1 MGGAE
6 QAPPETPVHLQP
18 LVPTNGEYKTQ
29 GTGPERLVEGDCS
42 PGVSPDRTTTVCIQN
57 GAFTGNLYII
67 FTHVHS
73 EPASL
78 DAVTAL
84 IAKQGTGCGG
94 GDTWSGLSA
103 CASQPPRVAR
113 LHAQKAAAMQPL
125 PAALSVTGGVSGLWL
140 SLITGLDESPGRL
153 SEVRLI
159 PSRVV
164 HVLEH
169 LPHQLLQVFAGSLLL
184 LQRLLHLL
192 VVLREKQ
199 TAGD

>member
-18 LVPTNGEYKTQ
+18 PVPMNGEYKTQ
-29 GTGPERLVEGDCS
+29 DTGPERLVEGDCS

-57 GAFTGNLYII
+57 GAFTGNVYII

-94 GDTWSGLSA
+94 GDTWSGLST
-103 CASQPPRVAR
+103 CASQPPWVAC
-113 LHAQKAAAMQPL
+113 LQAQKAAAMQPL
-125 PAALSVTGGVSGLWL
+125 PEALSRAGVTGLWL
-140 SLITGLDESPGRL
+140 SLITCLDESPGCT

-159 PSRVV
+159 PSRVI
-164 HVLEH
+164 HVLEN
-169 LPHQLLQVFAGSLLL
+169 LPHQLLQIFEREDPAGPGSS
-184 LQRLLHLL
+184 
-192 VVLREKQ
+192 
-199 TAGD
+199 GS